1 MVSFYGL
8 KMEESQILSKIILQT
23 FYVLI
28 RTLSEV
34 SLRI

>member
-1 MVSFYGL
+1 MASFYGL